1 MGASGQ
7 THYDTLSVA
16 HRADADLVRL
26 AYRRQ
31 AQKYHPDKTPGS
43 RDAQLRMA
51 QINEAYAVLSNP
63 ARRATYDRWIE
74 ARRARIAAERQAA
87 RAGQPASRFSAAWP
101 WTLLF
106 ATIACAVLAV
116 GTVLYK
122 SAVRQVAP
130 PLNTTAAATAA
141 PGPGNAR

>member
-1 MGASGQ
+1 MGESVQ

-16 HRADADLVRL
+16 QDADAALVRV

-31 AQKYHPDKTPGS
+31 AQKFHPDKTPGN
-43 RDAQLRMA
+43 REAQQRMA
-51 QINEAYAVLSNP
+51 QINEAYAVLSHP
-63 ARRATYDRWIE
+63 ARRSSYDRWIE
-74 ARRARIAAERQAA
+74 ARRARIAAERKALRAA
-87 RAGQPASRFSAAWP
+87 QPLSRFSAAWP

-130 PLNTTAAATAA
+130 PLNTTAAATA
-141 PGPGNAR
+141 PPERSSAR